1 MVMRIQN
8 IIIALL
14 SVFFLSLSGKAHIPA
29 PPQQKPLALVGGTVH
44 TINGEAITG
53 GTVLIMDGKI
63 GAVGLNLELPAGT
76 EVIDTRGKH
85 VYPTLILGRTT
96 LGLTEIGAVPV
107 TSDLNEVG
115 NINPNIRAE
124 AAFHPESNHIP
135 VAAVNGIGVAITG
148 PTGGIISGLTAA
160 MLTDGWTWEQMTLKA
175 PIGMSINWPNMADAS
190 SRDQA
195 MKELNDAFDSARRY
209 MLARKAPGST
219 QAIDIRWEAMIPVLE
234 GKLPVMINAA
244 ELRQIQAAMAWTEKQ
259 NVKMILVGGRDATYV
274 ADQLKAK
281 DIPVMIIPVIG
292 APSRQWE
299 AYDHSYSL
307 PLKLHE
313 AGVKFSIAGEGSA
326 AGALRLSKHAASAVA
341 FGLPAEEAL
350 KAITIYAAEILGID
364 DLVGT
369 IEAGKDASLMITDG
383 NPLELSTKIE
393 QVFIQ
398 GRIIDMTDKHRQLYE
413 KFLEKH
419 RQAGE

>member
-1 MVMRIQN
+1 LIMKFQKYILGLITVF
-8 IIIALL
+8 LL
-14 SVFFLSLSGKAHIPA
+14 PLSGKANTPS
-29 PPQQKPLALVGGTVH
+29 PPQKNPIALVGGTVH
-44 TINGEAITG
+44 TLNGEAISG
-53 GTVLIMDGKI
+53 GTVLMIDGKI
-63 GAVGLNLELPAGT
+63 AAVGQNIELPAGT

-107 TSDLNEVG
+107 TTDLNEAG

-135 VAAVNGIGVAITG
+135 VAAVNGIGVAVPG
-148 PTGGIISGLTAA
+148 PTGGLISGLTAA
-160 MLTDGWTWEQMTLKA
+160 MLTDGWSWDQMILKA
-175 PIGMSINWPNMADAS
+175 PLALSINWPNMVDATA
-190 SRDQA
+190 RDQA

-209 MLARKAPGST
+209 LQARNAPGT
-219 QAIDIRWEAMIPVLE
+219 LQVIDIRWEAMIPVLE

-244 ELRQIQAAMAWTEKQ
+244 EIRQIQAAIAWAEKQ
-259 NVKMILVGGRDATYV
+259 QVKMILVGGRDAYYV

-281 DIPVMIIPVIG
+281 DIPVMITPVIG
-292 APSRQWE
+292 SPSRQWE
-299 AYDHSYSL
+299 GYDFSYTL
-307 PLKLHE
+307 PIRLYE

-326 AGALRLSKHAASAVA
+326 AGAPRLPKHAASAVA

-350 KAITIYAAEILGID
+350 KAITIYAAEILGIE

-369 IEAGKDASLMITDG
+369 IEAGKDASIMITDG
-383 NPLELSTKIE
+383 NPLELSTQIE

-398 GRIIDMTDKHRQLYE
+398 GRAIDMADKHRQLFDKY
-413 KFLEKH
+413 LEKH

>member
-1 MVMRIQN
+1 MRIQN
-8 IIIALL
+8 IMIALL
-14 SVFFLSLSGKAHIPA
+14 SVFFLPLSGKAHTPA
-29 PPQQKPLALVGGTVH
+29 PPQQQPIALVGGTVH
-44 TINGEAITG
+44 TLSGEAITG
-53 GTVLIMDGKI
+53 GTVLLIDGKI
-63 GAVGLNLELPAGT
+63 EAVGLNIELPAGT
-76 EVIDTRGKH
+76 QVIDTRGKH

-124 AAFHPESNHIP
+124 AAFHPESSHIP
-135 VAAVNGIGVAITG
+135 VAAVNGIGVAVTG

-175 PIGMSINWPNMADAS
+175 PLGLSINWPNMADAS
-190 SRDQA
+190 ARDQA
-195 MKELNDAFDSARRY
+195 LKELNDAFDSARRY
-209 MLARKAPGST
+209 MLARKAAGSN
-219 QAIDIRWEAMIPVLE
+219 QAIDIRWEAMMPVLE
-234 GKLPVMINAA
+234 SKLPVMVNAS
-244 ELRQIQAAMAWTEKQ
+244 ELRQIQAAMAWAEKQ
-259 NVKMILVGGRDATYV
+259 NVKMILVGGRDAAYV

-281 DIPVMIIPVIG
+281 NIPVMITPVIG

-299 AYDHSYSL
+299 GYDFSYSL

-326 AGALRLSKHAASAVA
+326 AGATRLSKHAASAVA

-364 DLVGT
+364 DQVGT
-369 IEAGKDASLMITDG
+369 IEAGKDASIMITNG
-383 NPLELSTKIE
+383 NPLELSTQIE

-398 GRIIDMTDKHRQLYE
+398 GRKIDMTDKHRELYE
-413 KFLEKH
+413 KYLEKH

>member
-1 MVMRIQN
+1 MRIQN

-14 SVFFLSLSGKAHIPA
+14 SVFFLPLSGKAHTPA
-29 PPQQKPLALVGGTVH
+29 PPQKKPIALVGGTVH
-44 TINGEAITG
+44 TLSGEAITG
-53 GTVLIMDGKI
+53 GTVLMVDGKI
-63 GAVGLNLELPAGT
+63 DAVGLNLDLPAET

-124 AAFHPESNHIP
+124 AAFHPESSHIP
-135 VAAVNGIGVAITG
+135 VAAVNGIGVAVTG

-175 PIGMSINWPNMADAS
+175 PLGLSINWPNMADAS
-190 SRDQA
+190 ARDQA
-195 MKELNDAFDSARRY
+195 LKELNDAFDSARRY
-209 MLARKAPGST
+209 MLARKAAGST

-244 ELRQIQAAMAWTEKQ
+244 ELRQIQAAMAWAEKQ
-259 NVKMILVGGRDATYV
+259 NVKMILVGGRDAAYV

-281 DIPVMIIPVIG
+281 NIPVMITPVIG

-326 AGALRLSKHAASAVA
+326 AGASRLAKHAASAVA

-350 KAITIYAAEILGID
+350 RAITIYAAEILGID
-364 DLVGT
+364 DRMGT
-369 IEAGKDASLMITDG
+369 IEAGKDASIMITNG
-383 NPLELSTKIE
+383 NPLELSTQIE
-393 QVFIQ
+393 QVYIQ
-398 GRIIDMTDKHRQLYE
+398 GRMIDMTDKHRELYE

>member
-1 MVMRIQN
+1 MKLKQYIF
-8 IIIALL
+8 ALL
-14 SVFFLSLSGKAHIPA
+14 SVLFLPLSGNTHTPA
-29 PPQQKPLALVGGTVH
+29 PSQQQPIALVGGTVH
-44 TINGEAITG
+44 TLSGEAITG
-53 GTVLIMDGKI
+53 GTVLMVGGKI
-63 GAVGLNLELPAGT
+63 EAVGLNLDLPAGT

-107 TSDLNEVG
+107 TSDLNETG
-115 NINPNIRAE
+115 NINPSIRAE

-175 PIGMSINWPNMADAS
+175 PTGLSINWPNMADAS
-190 SRDQA
+190 ARDQA

-209 MLARKAPGST
+209 MLARKAAQSK

-234 GKLPVMINAA
+234 GNLPVMINAA
-244 ELRQIQAAMAWTEKQ
+244 ELRQIQAAIAWAEKQ
-259 NVKMILVGGRDATYV
+259 QVKMILVGGRDAAYV

-281 DIPVMIIPVIG
+281 DIPVMISPVIG

-299 AYDHSYSL
+299 AYDQSYSL
-307 PLKLHE
+307 PLKLHQ
-313 AGVKFSIAGEGSA
+313 AGVKYSIAGEGSA
-326 AGALRLSKHAASAVA
+326 AGASRLAKHAAAAVA
-341 FGLPAEEAL
+341 FGLPQEEAL

-364 DLVGT
+364 DQVGT
-369 IEAGKDASLMITDG
+369 IEAGKDASIMITTG
-383 NPLELSTKIE
+383 NPLELSTQIE

-398 GRIIDMTDKHRQLYE
+398 GRTIDMTDKHRQLYE
-413 KFLEKH
+413 KYLEKH

>member
-1 MVMRIQN
+1 MI
-8 IIIALL
+8 
-14 SVFFLSLSGKAHIPA
+14 
-29 PPQQKPLALVGGTVH
+29 
-44 TINGEAITG
+44 
-53 GTVLIMDGKI
+53 DGKI
-63 GAVGLNLELPAGT
+63 EAVGLDIELPAGT
-76 EVIDTRGKH
+76 QVIDTRGKH

-124 AAFHPESNHIP
+124 AAFHPESSHIP
-135 VAAVNGIGVAITG
+135 VAAVNGIGVAVTG

-175 PIGMSINWPNMADAS
+175 PAGLSINWPNMADAS
-190 SRDQA
+190 ARDQA

-209 MLARKAPGST
+209 MLASKASGNKH
-219 QAIDIRWEAMIPVLE
+219 AIDIRWEAMISVLE
-234 GKLPVMINAA
+234 GKLPVMINAS
-244 ELRQIQAAMAWTEKQ
+244 ELRQIQAAMAWAEKQ
-259 NVKMILVGGRDATYV
+259 NVKMILIGGRDAAYV

-281 DIPVMIIPVIG
+281 NIPVMITPVIG

-299 AYDHSYSL
+299 AYDFSYSL
-307 PLKLHE
+307 PVKLHE
-313 AGVKFSIAGEGSA
+313 AGVKYSIAGEGSA
-326 AGALRLSKHAASAVA
+326 AGAARLAKHAASAVA
-341 FGLPAEEAL
+341 FGLPQEEAL

-364 DLVGT
+364 DRVGS
-369 IEAGKDASLMITDG
+369 IEAGKDASIMITTG
-383 NPLELSTKIE
+383 NPLELSTQIE

-398 GRIIDMTDKHRQLYE
+398 GRMIDMTDKHRQLYE